1 MLNPLYCILSPDY
14 AILIAMH
21 TKPKKAPPKKKNFQ
35 KISYAKA
42 PNKALSAY
50 ASSALSWLRQ
60 AEFLM
65 SAPKLD
71 LCVEDTGFE
80 IAFAGRSNAGKSSAI
95 NTITNQRQLARA
107 SKRPG
112 RTQMINFFTLGN
124 PDQRL
129 VDLPGYGYAAV
140 PEEMKKVWQK
150 ELQNYLIER
159 KSLTGLVLLMDVRHP
174 LQDFDRMMLQW
185 AKDRHLFIHILLTK
199 SDKLNRG
206 PASAAL
212 QDVKKQLKAMKLDF
226 SIQLFSS
233 LNKEGLEELAM
244 VMAGRLNYVIDE
256 DGKAINPAEN
266 TLNTQDMSLHP
277 DVDLD
282 GLGTELN
289 TKTTGLEGINIDD
302 IPVLGEHDLE
312 QADFEVNDLDTD
324 DLKQD

>member
-1 MLNPLYCILSPDY
+1 MHTNPLYCALSPDN
-14 AILIAMH
+14 AVLIAMH
-21 TKPKKAPPKKKNFQ
+21 TNPKKAPPKKKNFQ

-42 PNKALSAY
+42 PDEALSAY
-50 ASSALSWLRQ
+50 ANSALSWLRQ

-65 SAPKLD
+65 SAPRLE
-71 LCVEDTGFE
+71 LCVDDSGFE

-150 ELQNYLIER
+150 ELQNYLVER
-159 KSLTGLVLLMDVRHP
+159 KSLMGLVLLMDIRHP

-185 AKDRHLFIHILLTK
+185 AKDRHLFMHILLTK

-206 PASAAL
+206 PASAVL
-212 QDVKKQLKAMKLDF
+212 QQVKNELKAMKLEF

-233 LNKEGLEELAM
+233 ASKQGVEELAM

-256 DGKAINPAEN
+256 NGKAINPVQYI
-266 TLNTQDMSLHP
+266 LDTQTNVLHP
-277 DVDLD
+277 DIEMDASALD
-282 GLGTELN
+282 ELA
-289 TKTTGLEGINIDD
+289 TPRHTLDGINIDD
-302 IPVLGEHDLE
+302 IPEFGED
-312 QADFEVNDLDTD
+312 DLDER
-324 DLKQD
+324 